1 MKRQM
6 KKILSLLVALAGL
19 VASAAS
25 IEHIALEIEDPA
37 SMVKWWT
44 ENLGFK
50 VTLSR
55 PTGSTFIQDEVG
67 RVAFE
72 LYRPSEGRKAPD
84 YHNMPILQLHFG
96 LFSDD
101 VEADVKRLV
110 AAGATEVAKDEA
122 PGLKGVTLRDPN
134 GIAFQVMQRK
144 RPVIDNPPGGRD
156 VSTKRPHGGCAVGA
170 SLSSWATEGFE
181 AFRRGTFGNAGQNLY
196 VSKAGVLQR
205 IYQYDLDKN
214 GYFDLVF
221 ANCQDH
227 HESAPSY
234 VYSLDGKR
242 VSTLPGQGAQSG
254 IVADLNGD
262 GIQDIVIA
270 GFMNLLV
277 PFPAAD
283 IYYGQPDGRYDENCH
298 IRLQSP
304 AATDCRC
311 GRFNGSAKPSLVF
324 AMPKYGIVRL
334 YPQSELGFEWARYT
348 DLTIAA
354 DHIAAGDFDGD
365 GFDDLAC
372 RKEGSTAT
380 MIYWGGEKG
389 IDKAVKTEVPEVPAD
404 EILHDTEQK
413 GFAAELEEKFPAQR
427 LLETVEWNG
436 RKCFTLSTGK
446 RFIFFSADKSRKVSR
461 VLDLSVVMGIAAATG
476 DFNADGLMDIAIA
489 AQERDPQDKTA
500 QNSWIW
506 LNSPEG
512 FVERNRIAVT
522 TRSASSVSAMGGMV
536 LFGQCA
542 ADGMYTNDALL
553 FSFEGGRFNP
563 EPKRFEGEDTRRV
576 SLFRNARGEPCVAL
590 VNHFARH
597 ANGYDKSY
605 IYWGRSTG
613 YDKNDMTAVPSWCAV
628 DSVSA
633 DLDDDGWVELIVCNN
648 SENSLHLDPG
658 HNVHHFGPNGF
669 NPSKSYTLKTD
680 IGWGAMVADFN
691 RDGYLDVFTVCDHWN
706 GLAMFS
712 GGPDGLKRTKDC
724 ILFPPTGEEVEDS
737 TGKAKKLKR
746 MDGGRIRWPIA
757 VDLNGDGWLDVA
769 VPVIKD
775 RSVVLWGGPDGFDPE
790 RKQEFSAYMASGVR
804 TADLDKNGYPDLIF
818 GGHTIWASG
827 KVPDRQPHHSYL
839 NIYWNGPDGLSES
852 RKCILRADAASN
864 MCVGDLNGD
873 GWLDIFSGS
882 YQSEVDRDVNSFIY
896 WNRKGRFGGMDRQD
910 IVTHS
915 VSGCIAA
922 DFNQDGRVDLAVAN
936 HKVFGDHKGY
946 SEVWWNG
953 AEGFLPSRTTKLP
966 TCGPH
971 GMSAIEP
978 GNQLTRGPEEYYYSE
993 PYCADSDLMVKSAE
1007 VVAECPPKTWVK
1019 LLTRAASTREALERA
1034 EWREPVGQKVE
1045 KGGFLQYRLELGT
1058 TLSLSTPRVMK
1069 VTISY

>member
-1 MKRQM
+1 MNV
-6 KKILSLLVALAGL
+6 KKSIAMNLIGAAAMMLGGIA
-19 VASAAS
+19 ASAAS

-55 PTGSTFIQDEVG
+55 PAGSTFIEDEAG
-67 RVAFE
+67 RIAFE
-72 LYRPSEGRKAPD
+72 LYRPSEGRTAPD
-84 YHNMPILQLHFG
+84 YKNMPILQLHFG

-101 VEADVKRLV
+101 VDGDVKRLV
-110 AAGATEVAKDEA
+110 AAGATEVAKDEV

-134 GIAFQVMQRK
+134 GIAFQVMQREK
-144 RPVIDNPPGGRD
+144 PV
-156 VSTKRPHGGCAVGA
+156 VSSAPQKT
-170 SLSSWATEGFE
+170 WTTEGFD
-181 AFRRGTFGNAGQNLY
+181 AFRRGSFGNAGQNLY

-242 VSTLPGQGAQSG
+242 VSTLPGQGSQSG

-277 PFPAAD
+277 PFTTAD
-283 IYYGQPDGRYDENCH
+283 VYYGQPDGSYNENCH

-304 AATDCRC
+304 YAKDCRC
-311 GRFNGSAKPSLVF
+311 GRFDGSSRPSLAF
-324 AMPKYGIVRL
+324 AMPKYGIVRI
-334 YPQSELGFEWARYT
+334 YGQSEIGFEWAKFV
-348 DLTIAA
+348 DLEIAA
-354 DHIAAGDFDGD
+354 DFITTGDFDGD

-372 RKEGSTAT
+372 RKEGATAT
-380 MIYWGGEKG
+380 TVYWGGKNGLDVAE
-389 IDKAVKTEVPEVPAD
+389 KTEVGEVPES
-404 EILHDTEQK
+404 EILNDTEQN

-427 LLETVEWNG
+427 LLETVDWNG

-446 RFIFFSADKSRKVSR
+446 KYVFFAADKKRNISRALELPVIMGVS
-461 VLDLSVVMGIAAATG
+461 ATTG
-476 DFNADGLMDIAIA
+476 DFNADGLTDVAFA
-489 AQERDPQDKTA
+489 AQECDKQDKTM

-506 LNSPEG
+506 LNSADG
-512 FVERNRIAVT
+512 FKEENRIAVS
-522 TRSASSVSAMGGMV
+522 TRSASSVSAMEGMV

-542 ADGMYTNDALL
+542 ANGMYTNDALL
-553 FSFEGGRFNP
+553 FSFEGGKFNP
-563 EPKRFEGEDTRRV
+563 EPKRFEGEDTRRAC
-576 SLFRNARGEPCVAL
+576 LFRNESGKPLAFLA
-590 VNHFARH
+590 NHFARH
-597 ANGYDKSY
+597 ADGYNKTY
-605 IYWGRSTG
+605 IYWGRKTG
-613 YDKNDMTAVPSWCAV
+613 YDKDDMTPVPSWCAV

-648 SENSLHLDPG
+648 SENSLDKDPG
-658 HNVHHFGPNGF
+658 HHVHHFGPNGF
-669 NPSKSYTLKTD
+669 DPSRSYTLKTD

-706 GLAMFS
+706 GLAMFT
-712 GGPDGLKRTKDC
+712 GGPNGLKRTKDY
-724 ILFPPTGEEVEDS
+724 ILFPPTGEDLKPGERR
-737 TGKAKKLKR
+737 LKR
-746 MDGGRIRWPIA
+746 MEGGRIRWPIA

-769 VPVIKD
+769 VPIIKD
-775 RSVVLWGGPDGFDPE
+775 RSYVLWGGPNGFDPG
-790 RKQEFSAYMASGVR
+790 RRQDLAAHLASGVR
-804 TADLDKNGYPDLIF
+804 TADLDGNGYPDLIF

-827 KVPDRQPHHSYL
+827 TVIDRQPHHSYV
-839 NIYWNGPDGLSES
+839 NIYWNGADGLSES
-852 RKCILRADAASN
+852 RKCILHADAASN
-864 MCVGDLNGD
+864 MCVGDFNGD
-873 GWLDIFSGS
+873 GWLDIFAGS
-882 YQSEVDRDVNSFIY
+882 YQSEVNRDVPSFIY
-896 WNRKGRFGGMDRQD
+896 WNRKGSFRGMDRQD
-910 IVTHS
+910 LVTHS

-922 DFNQDGRVDLAVAN
+922 DFDQDGRVDLAVAN
-936 HKVFGDHKGY
+936 HKLFGDHTGY

-953 AEGFLPSRTTKLP
+953 SEGFLPSRTTKLP

-978 GNQLTRGPEEYYYSE
+978 GNQLTRGPEDYYYSE
-993 PYCADSDLMVKSAE
+993 PYHAESDLEIRNAS

-1019 LLTRAASTREALERA
+1019 LLARSAITAEALEKA
-1034 EWREPVGQKVE
+1034 EWREPVGLKV
-1045 KGGFLQYRLELGT
+1045 KQGGLLQYRLELGA
-1058 TLSLSTPRVMK
+1058 TLSLSTPRVTK
-1069 VTISY
+1069 VTIGF

>member
-1 MKRQM
+1 MKRNAVLF
-6 KKILSLLVALAGL
+6 LSVIISLA
-19 VASAAS
+19 AFAAS
-25 IEHIALEIEDPA
+25 IEHIALEVEDPA
-37 SMVKWWT
+37 AMAKWWT

-50 VTLSR
+50 VTLAR
-55 PTGSTFIQDEVG
+55 PSGSMFIEDEAG

-84 YHNMPILQLHFG
+84 YHAMSILQLHFG

-101 VEADVKRLV
+101 VDADVKRLV
-110 AAGATEVAKDEA
+110 AAGATEVAKDEV

-134 GIAFQVMQRK
+134 GLAFQVMQRAK
-144 RPVIDNPPGGRD
+144 PVVDNPPRKAW
-156 VSTKRPHGGCAVGA
+156 V
-170 SLSSWATEGFE
+170 TEGFE

-205 IYQYDLDKN
+205 IYQYDLDRN

-234 VYSLDGKR
+234 VYTLDGKR
-242 VSTLPGQGAQSG
+242 ISTLPGQGSQSG

-262 GIQDIVIA
+262 GIQDVVVA

-277 PFPAAD
+277 PFPAAEV
-283 IYYGQPDGRYDENCH
+283 YYGQQDGSYNENCH

-304 AATDCRC
+304 YAKDCRC
-311 GRFNGSAKPSLVF
+311 GRFDGSAKPSLVF

-334 YPQSELGFEWARYT
+334 YGQSEIGFEWAKYT
-348 DLTIAA
+348 DLEITA
-354 DHIAAGDFDGD
+354 DLIAAGDFDGD

-372 RKEGSTAT
+372 RKEDSTAT
-380 MIYWGGEKG
+380 TIYWGGEKG
-389 IDKAVKTEVPEVPAD
+389 LDVAVKTEVPEVAAA
-404 EILHDTEQK
+404 EILNDTEQK
-413 GFAAELEEKFPAQR
+413 GFAAELEEKFPASR
-427 LLETVEWNG
+427 LLEAVDWNG
-436 RKCFTLSTGK
+436 RTCFTLSTGK
-446 RFIFFSADKSRKVSR
+446 KFIFFAADKARKVSR
-461 VLDLSVVMGIAAATG
+461 ALELPVIMGIAAATG
-476 DFNADGLMDIAIA
+476 DFNADGLTDVAFA
-489 AQERDPQDKTA
+489 AQERDPQDKTK
-500 QNSWIW
+500 QRSWIW
-506 LNSPEG
+506 LNSADG
-512 FVERNRIAVT
+512 FKEANRIAVS
-522 TRSASSVSAMGGMV
+522 TRSASSVSAMDGMV

-553 FSFEGGRFNP
+553 FSFEGGKFNP
-563 EPKRFEGEDTRRV
+563 SPKRYEGEDTRRV
-576 SLFRNARGEPCVAL
+576 YLFRNVRGEPRIFLA
-590 VNHFARH
+590 NHFARH
-597 ANGYDKSY
+597 ANGYDKTY
-605 IYWGRSTG
+605 IYWGRQNG

-669 NPSKSYTLKTD
+669 DPSKSYTLKTD

-706 GLAMFS
+706 GLAMFT

-724 ILFPPTGEEVEDS
+724 ILFPPADEDLKPGE
-737 TGKAKKLKR
+737 KRLKR
-746 MDGGRIRWPIA
+746 MEGGRIRWPIA

-769 VPVIKD
+769 VPIIKD
-775 RSVVLWGGPDGFDPE
+775 RSYVLWGGPDGFDPS
-790 RKQEFSAYMASGVR
+790 RRQELAAHFASGVR
-804 TADLDKNGYPDLIF
+804 TADLDGNGYPDLIF

-827 KVPDRQPHHSYL
+827 TVADRQPHHSFV
-839 NIYWNGPDGLSES
+839 NIYWNGADGLSES
-852 RKCILRADAASN
+852 RKCILHADAASN
-864 MCVGDLNGD
+864 MCVGDFNGD
-873 GWLDIFSGS
+873 GWLDVFAGS
-882 YQSEVDRDVNSFIY
+882 YQSEVNRDVPSFIY
-896 WNRKGRFGGMDRQD
+896 WNRKGLFRVMDRQD
-910 IVTHS
+910 IITHS

-922 DFNQDGRVDLAVAN
+922 DFNQDGRTDFAVAN

-953 AEGFLPSRTTKLP
+953 AEGFLSSRTTKLP

-993 PYCADSDLMVKSAE
+993 LYRADRDLTVKSAE

-1019 LLTRAASTREALERA
+1019 VLTRTASTREALERA

-1045 KGGFLQYRLELGT
+1045 KGGYLQYRLELGA
-1058 TLSLSTPRVMK
+1058 TLSLSTPRVTK
-1069 VTISY
+1069 VSFILIDSF

>member
-1 MKRQM
+1 MSNSTYVYAGKA
-6 KKILSLLVALAGL
+6 LSFLLVIGCFA
-19 VASAAS
+19 ASAAS
-25 IEHIALEIEDPA
+25 IEHIALEIENPA

-50 VTLSR
+50 VTLAR
-55 PTGSTFIQDEVG
+55 PTGSTFIQDEAG
-67 RVAFE
+67 RIAFE

-101 VEADVKRLV
+101 VDADVKRLV

-144 RPVIDNPPGGRD
+144 RPVVAD
-156 VSTKRPHGGCAVGA
+156 VPRKAWV
-170 SLSSWATEGFE
+170 TEGFE

-234 VYSLDGKR
+234 VYALDGSR
-242 VSTLPGQGAQSG
+242 IGTLPGQGSQSG
-254 IVADLNGD
+254 VVADLNGD
-262 GIQDIVIA
+262 GIQDVVVA
-270 GFMNLLV
+270 GFVNLLV
-277 PFPAAD
+277 PFTAAD
-283 IYYGQPDGRYDENCH
+283 IYYGQPDGSYGENCH

-304 AATDCRC
+304 HTKDCRC
-311 GRFNGSAKPSLVF
+311 GRFNGSSRPSLVF
-324 AMPKYGIVRL
+324 AMPRYGIVRI
-334 YPQSELGFEWARYT
+334 YDQSEIGFEWAKYT
-348 DLTIAA
+348 DLPITA
-354 DHIAAGDFDGD
+354 DLIAAGDFDGD

-380 MIYWGGEKG
+380 VIYWGGEKG
-389 IDKAVKTEVPEVPAD
+389 LNVAAKTEVPEVAAS
-404 EILHDTEQK
+404 EILNDTEQK
-413 GFAAELEEKFPAQR
+413 GFAAELEEKFPASR
-427 LLETVEWNG
+427 LLEAVDWNG

-446 RFIFFSADKSRKVSR
+446 KIVFFAADKARKVFR
-461 VLDLSVVMGIAAATG
+461 AFELPVIMGISAATG
-476 DFNADGLMDIAIA
+476 DFNADGLADVAIA
-489 AQERDPQDKTA
+489 AQTRDPDDRTW
-500 QNSWIW
+500 QNSFIW
-506 LNSPEG
+506 LNSADGFKEG
-512 FVERNRIAVT
+512 NRIAIR
-522 TRSASSVSAMGGMV
+522 TRSASSVSAMDGMV

-563 EPKRFEGEDTRRV
+563 EPKRFAGEDTRRAC
-576 SLFRNARGEPCVAL
+576 LFRNARGEPRIFLA
-590 VNHFARH
+590 NHFARH
-597 ANGYDKSY
+597 ANGYDKTY
-605 IYWGRSTG
+605 IYWGRQNG

-669 NPSKSYTLKTD
+669 DPSKSYTLKTD

-706 GLAMFS
+706 GLAMFN

-724 ILFPPTGEEVEDS
+724 ILFPPSDDDQKP
-737 TGKAKKLKR
+737 GKRRLKR

-775 RSVVLWGGPDGFDPE
+775 RSYVLWGGPDGFDPA
-790 RKQEFSAYMASGVR
+790 RRQEFAAHFASGVR
-804 TADLDKNGYPDLIF
+804 TADLDKNGHPDLIF
-818 GGHTIWASG
+818 GGHTVWASG
-827 KVPDRQPHHSYL
+827 KEIDRQPHHSYV
-839 NIYWNGPDGLSES
+839 NIYWNGPSGLSES

-910 IVTHS
+910 LVTHS
-915 VSGCIAA
+915 VSGCFAA
-922 DFNQDGRVDLAVAN
+922 DFNQDGLVDLAVAN

-953 AEGFLPSRTTKLP
+953 PEGLLPSRTTKLP

-993 PYCADSDLMVKSAE
+993 PYCADRDLTVKDAE

-1019 LLTRAASTREALERA
+1019 LLTRSALTRKDLECA

-1045 KGGFLQYRLELGT
+1045 RGGFLQYRLELGA
-1058 TLSLSTPRVMK
+1058 TLSLSTPRVTK

>member
-1 MKRQM
+1 MDN
-6 KKILSLLVALAGL
+6 KKSIGAPLLCAVVMMFGWFA
-19 VASAAS
+19 ASAAS

-37 SMVKWWT
+37 SMAKWWT

-50 VTLSR
+50 VTLAR
-55 PTGSTFIQDEVG
+55 PTGSTFIEDEAG

-72 LYRPSEGRKAPD
+72 LYRPSEGRRAPD
-84 YHNMPILQLHFG
+84 YRNMPILQLHFG

-101 VEADVKRLV
+101 VDADVKRLV
-110 AAGATEVAKDEA
+110 AAGATEVARDEA
-122 PGLKGVTLRDPN
+122 PGLKGATLRDPN
-134 GIAFQVMQRK
+134 GIAFQVMRRE
-144 RPVIDNPPGGRD
+144 RPVVSD
-156 VSTKRPHGGCAVGA
+156 VPRRAWV
-170 SLSSWATEGFE
+170 TEGFE

-234 VYSLDGKR
+234 VYALDGKR
-242 VSTLPGQGAQSG
+242 LATLPAQGSRSG
-254 IVADLNGD
+254 IVADLDGD

-277 PFPAAD
+277 PFTAAD
-283 IYYGQPDGRYDENCH
+283 IYYGQPDGSYSENCH
-298 IRLQSP
+298 IRLQTP
-304 AATDCRC
+304 YAEDCRC
-311 GRFNGSAKPSLVF
+311 GRFDGSNRPSLAF
-324 AMPKYGIVRL
+324 AMPKYGIVRI
-334 YPQSELGFEWARYT
+334 YAQSELGFEWAKFT
-348 DLTIAA
+348 DLKIDADLIAS
-354 DHIAAGDFDGD
+354 GDFDGD

-372 RKEGSTAT
+372 RKDGSTAT
-380 MIYWGGEKG
+380 AIYWGGKGGLDAACKTDVPAVPAPEILNDDAEKG
-389 IDKAVKTEVPEVPAD
+389 FE
-404 EILHDTEQK
+404 
-413 GFAAELEEKFPAQR
+413 AELEEKFPAQR
-427 LLETVEWNG
+427 LMETVDWNG
-436 RKCFTLSTGK
+436 RKCFTLSTGRK
-446 RFIFFSADKSRKVSR
+446 FIFFTADRARNVYR
-461 VLDLSVVMGIAAATG
+461 ALELPAAMGISAATG
-476 DFNADGLMDIAIA
+476 DFNADGLMDVAIA
-489 AQERDPQDKTA
+489 SHVCDPEDKTM

-506 LNSPEG
+506 LNSADG
-512 FVERNRIAVT
+512 FKDENRIAVR
-522 TRSASSVSAMGGMV
+522 TRSASSVHTMGGMV

-553 FSFEGGRFNP
+553 FSFEGGKLNP
-563 EPKRFEGEDTRRV
+563 EPKRFEGEDTRRAW
-576 SLFRNARGEPCVAL
+576 LFRNARGEPCVAL
-590 VNHFARH
+590 VNHFARR
-597 ANGYDKSY
+597 ANGYDKTY

-613 YDKNDMTAVPSWCAV
+613 YDANDMTAVPSWCAV

-633 DLDDDGWVELIVCNN
+633 DLDDDGWIELIVCNN

-658 HNVHHFGPNGF
+658 QNVHHFGPNGF
-669 NPSKSYTLKTD
+669 DPSKSYTLKTD

-706 GLAMFS
+706 GLAMFT

-724 ILFPPTGEEVEDS
+724 ILFPPTGENAEAS
-737 TGKAKKLKR
+737 RGKNKRLKR

-775 RSVVLWGGPDGFDPE
+775 RSCVLWGGPDGFDPA
-790 RKQEFSAYMASGVR
+790 RRQDFATYMSSGVR
-804 TADLDKNGYPDLIF
+804 TADLDGNGYPDLIF

-827 KVPDRQPHHSYL
+827 KEPDRQPHHSYL
-839 NIYWNGPDGLSES
+839 NIYWNGPDGLLES
-852 RKCILRADAASN
+852 RKCILHADAASN
-864 MCVGDLNGD
+864 MCVGDFNGD
-873 GWLDIFSGS
+873 GWLDVFAGS
-882 YQSEVDRDVNSFIY
+882 YQSEVNRDVPSFIY
-896 WNRKGRFGGMDRQD
+896 WNRKGLFSGMDRQD
-910 IVTHS
+910 LVTHS

-922 DFNQDGRVDLAVAN
+922 DFNQDGRTDLAVAN

-953 AEGFLPSRTTKLP
+953 PEGLLPSRTTKLP

-993 PYCADSDLMVKSAE
+993 PYRADRDLTVRSAE

-1019 LLTRAASTREALERA
+1019 LLTRSASTREALERA
-1034 EWREPVGQKVE
+1034 EWREPVGQKIE
-1045 KGGFLQYRLELGT
+1045 KGGYLQYRLELGA
-1058 TLSLSTPRVMK
+1058 TLSLSTPRVTK

>member
-1 MKRQM
+1 MKRQI
-6 KKILSLLVALAGL
+6 KNAFSLLV
-19 VASAAS
+19 VIASFATWAAS

-50 VTLSR
+50 VTLAR
-55 PTGSTFIQDEVG
+55 PKGSTFIQDEAG

-101 VEADVKRLV
+101 VDADVKRLV

-144 RPVIDNPPGGRD
+144 RPVVAD
-156 VSTKRPHGGCAVGA
+156 VPRKAWV
-170 SLSSWATEGFE
+170 TEGFE

-205 IYQYDLDKN
+205 VYQYDLDKN

-234 VYSLDGKR
+234 VYALDGTR
-242 VSTLPGQGAQSG
+242 IGTLPGQGSQSG
-254 IVADLNGD
+254 VVADLNGD
-262 GIQDIVIA
+262 GIQDVVVA
-270 GFMNLLV
+270 GFVNLLV
-277 PFPAAD
+277 PFTSAD
-283 IYYGQPDGRYDENCH
+283 IYYGQPDGSYNENCH

-304 AATDCRC
+304 HTKDCRC
-311 GRFNGSAKPSLVF
+311 GRFDGSAKPALVF
-324 AMPKYGIVRL
+324 AMPRYGIVRI
-334 YPQSELGFEWARYT
+334 YNQSEIGFEWAKYT
-348 DLTIAA
+348 DLPITA
-354 DHIAAGDFDGD
+354 DLIAAGDFDGD

-380 MIYWGGEKG
+380 AIYWGGEKG
-389 IDKAVKTEVPEVPAD
+389 LDVAVKTEVPEVAVA
-404 EILHDTEQK
+404 EILDDTEQK
-413 GFAAELEEKFPAQR
+413 GFAAELEEKFPASR
-427 LLETVEWNG
+427 LLETVDWNG

-446 RFIFFSADKSRKVSR
+446 KIVFFAADKARKISRALELPVI
-461 VLDLSVVMGIAAATG
+461 MGISAATG
-476 DFNADGLMDIAIA
+476 DFNADGLADVAIA
-489 AQERDPQDKTA
+489 AQTRDPDDRTW
-500 QNSWIW
+500 QNSFIW
-506 LNSPEG
+506 LNSADGFKEG
-512 FVERNRIAVT
+512 NRIAVR
-522 TRSASSVSAMGGMV
+522 TRSASSVSVMDGMV

-542 ADGMYTNDALL
+542 ADGMYANDALL
-553 FSFEGGRFNP
+553 FTFEGGRFNP
-563 EPKRFEGEDTRRV
+563 EPKRFQGEDTRRAY
-576 SLFRNARGEPCVAL
+576 LFCNARGEPRIFLA
-590 VNHFARH
+590 NHFARH
-597 ANGYDKSY
+597 ANGYDKTY
-605 IYWGRSTG
+605 IYWGRQNG

-628 DSVSA
+628 DSVSS

-669 NPSKSYTLKTD
+669 DPSKSYTLKTD

-706 GLAMFS
+706 GLAMFT
-712 GGPDGLKRTKDC
+712 GGPGGLKRTKDC
-724 ILFPPTGEEVEDS
+724 ILFPPSGDDLKPERR
-737 TGKAKKLKR
+737 LKR
-746 MDGGRIRWPIA
+746 MEGGRIRWPIA

-769 VPVIKD
+769 VPIIKD
-775 RSVVLWGGPDGFDPE
+775 RSYVLWGGPDGFDPA
-790 RKQEFSAYMASGVR
+790 RRQELAAHFASGVR
-804 TADLDKNGYPDLIF
+804 TADLDKNGYPDIIF
-818 GGHTIWASG
+818 GGHTVWASG
-827 KVPDRQPHHSYL
+827 KEIDRQPHHSYV
-839 NIYWNGPDGLSES
+839 NIYWNGAAGLAES
-852 RKCILRADAASN
+852 RKCILHADAASN
-864 MCVGDLNGD
+864 MCVGDFNGD
-873 GWLDIFSGS
+873 GWLDVFAGS
-882 YQSEVDRDVNSFIY
+882 YQSEVNRDVPSFIY
-896 WNRKGRFGGMDRQD
+896 WNRKGHFGGMDRQD
-910 IVTHS
+910 LVTHS

-922 DFNQDGRVDLAVAN
+922 DFNQDGRTDLAVAN

-953 AEGFLPSRTTKLP
+953 PEGLLPSRTTKLP

-978 GNQLTRGPEEYYYSE
+978 GNLLTRGPEEYYYSE
-993 PYCADSDLMVKSAE
+993 PYCADSDLTVKGAE
-1007 VVAECPPKTWVK
+1007 VTADCPPKTWVK
-1019 LLTRAASTREALERA
+1019 ILTRTASTKEALERA
-1034 EWREPVGQKVE
+1034 EWREPVGVKVPR
-1045 KGGFLQYRLELGT
+1045 GGFLQYRLELGA
-1058 TLSLSTPRVMK
+1058 TLSLSTPRVTK
-1069 VTISY
+1069 VSLAF

>member
-1 MKRQM
+1 MTIKESFWTT
-6 KKILSLLVALAGL
+6 ILVAAIGGLA
-19 VASAAS
+19 ASAAS
-25 IEHIALEIEDPA
+25 IEHIALEVEDPA
-37 SMVKWWT
+37 AMAKWWT

-50 VTLSR
+50 VTLVR
-55 PTGSTFIQDEVG
+55 PGGSMFIEDEAG

-84 YHNMPILQLHFG
+84 YHAMSILQLHFG
-96 LFSDD
+96 LISDD
-101 VEADVKRLV
+101 VDADVKRLV
-110 AAGATEVAKDEA
+110 AAGAAEVAKDEV

-134 GIAFQVMQRK
+134 GLAFQVMKREKPVVSDMPRK
-144 RPVIDNPPGGRD
+144 AW
-156 VSTKRPHGGCAVGA
+156 T
-170 SLSSWATEGFE
+170 TEGFE

-234 VYSLDGKR
+234 VYALDGRR
-242 VSTLPGQGAQSG
+242 VATLPGQGSQSG
-254 IVADLNGD
+254 IVADLDGD
-262 GIQDIVIA
+262 GIQDVVIA

-283 IYYGQPDGRYDENCH
+283 IYYGQPDGRYDENRH

-311 GRFNGSAKPSLVF
+311 GRFDGAAKLSLAF
-324 AMPKYGIVRL
+324 AMPKYGIVRI

-348 DLTIAA
+348 DLAITANL
-354 DHIAAGDFDGD
+354 IAAGDFDGD
-365 GFDDLAC
+365 GYDDLAC

-380 MIYWGGEKG
+380 TIYWGGKKG
-389 IDKAVKTEVPEVPAD
+389 IDVSVKTEVPEAPAH
-404 EILHDTEQK
+404 EILDDAEQK

-427 LLETVEWNG
+427 LLEVVAWNG
-436 RKCFTLSTGK
+436 RTCFTLSTGK
-446 RFIFFSADKSRKVSR
+446 RFVFFAADKSRKISR
-461 VLDLSVVMGIAAATG
+461 ALDLPVMMGIAATTG
-476 DFNADGLMDIAIA
+476 DFNSDGLTDVAIA
-489 AQERDPQDKTA
+489 AQARDPEDKTA

-512 FVERNRIAVT
+512 FVERNRIAVK
-522 TRSASSVSAMGGMV
+522 TRSASAVSAMGGLV

-542 ADGMYTNDALL
+542 VDGMYTNDALL
-553 FSFEGGRFNP
+553 FSFENGRFNP
-563 EPKRFEGEDTRRV
+563 EPKRFEGEDTRRAW
-576 SLFRNARGEPCVAL
+576 LFRNARGEPCVAL

-597 ANGYDKSY
+597 ANGFDKTY

-613 YDKNDMTAVPSWCAV
+613 YDKDDMTAVPSWCAV

-633 DLDDDGWVELIVCNN
+633 DLDDDGWIELIVCNN
-648 SENSLHLDPG
+648 SENSLHLDKG
-658 HNVHHFGPNGF
+658 QHVHHFGPNGF
-669 NPSKSYTLKTD
+669 DPSKSYTLKSD

-691 RDGYLDVFTVCDHWN
+691 RDGYLDVLTVCDHWN
-706 GLAMFS
+706 GLALFT
-712 GGPDGLKRTKDC
+712 GGPEGLKRTKDC
-724 ILFPPTGEEVEDS
+724 ILFPPTGEDLKP
-737 TGKAKKLKR
+737 GRKPLKR
-746 MDGGRIRWPIA
+746 MEGGRLRWPIA

-775 RSVVLWGGPDGFDPE
+775 RSYVLWGGPDGFDPA
-790 RKQEFSAYMASGVR
+790 RKQELAAYMASGVR
-804 TADLDKNGYPDLIF
+804 TADLDRNGYPDLIF

-827 KVPDRQPHHSYL
+827 KVVDRQPHSSFL
-839 NIYWNGPDGLSES
+839 NIYWNGPEGLSES
-852 RKCILRADAASN
+852 RKCILHADAASN
-864 MCVGDLNGD
+864 LCVGDFNGD
-873 GWLDIFSGS
+873 GWLDVFAGS
-882 YQSEVDRDVNSFIY
+882 YQSEVNRDVPSFIY
-896 WNRKGRFGGMDRQD
+896 WNRKGRFRFDDRQD
-910 IVTHS
+910 LVTHS

-978 GNQLTRGPEEYYYSE
+978 GNQLTRDPAEYYFSE
-993 PYCADSDLMVKSAE
+993 PYRADRDLVVRDVS
-1007 VVAECPPKTWVK
+1007 VVADCPPKTWVK
-1019 LLTRAASTREALERA
+1019 LLVRAAATRDGLERA
-1034 EWREPVGQKVE
+1034 EWREPMGVSVAQ
-1045 KGGFLQYRLELGT
+1045 GGYLQYRLELGA
-1058 TLSLSTPRVMK
+1058 TLSLSSPRVTK
-1069 VTISY
+1069 VAIGF